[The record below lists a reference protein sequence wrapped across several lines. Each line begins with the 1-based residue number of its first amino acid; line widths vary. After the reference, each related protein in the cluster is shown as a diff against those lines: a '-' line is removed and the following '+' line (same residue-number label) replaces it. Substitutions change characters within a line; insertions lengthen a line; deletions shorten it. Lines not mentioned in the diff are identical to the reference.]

1 MGIFNNEVIIDKD
14 NIFEND
20 KLKRQDEIIRL
31 TSIIEAVDNQMVLA
45 INSEWGT
52 GKTTFLKMWKQSLE
66 NDGYKTVFFNSW
78 ENDFSEDPFVSF
90 IGEINK
96 ELGANEFTKD
106 LIEASKPVVMSIL
119 KSIPGMLAD
128 ALKNKTGV
136 DLTSIKFDEIAEN
149 YISNKLDDYNKD
161 KESATNFKE
170 ELKKF
175 STKIYENTEKPL
187 IIFVDEL
194 DRCRPDFAIK
204 LLERVKHYFNIENI
218 IFILGVDK
226 EALSNSIKVVYGE
239 GTDINGY
246 LTRFIDMEYK
256 LNINSKQDYVAHL
269 MQKYKI
275 AELMGREQLSPKACF
290 GILNMLNLELRDIE
304 KILINFTLFY
314 KINCRKSVPFYQEL
328 VLFLIGLRYK
338 NIKIYNQ
345 IKTKNI
351 KMIELEGILN
361 NYNASAF
368 SENKLIV
375 SIIKCYLIKGL
386 NDEEY
391 IENIE
396 RNLEIADK
404 NSLERYL
411 VNKYNEY
418 KNTGYKYSDIDEWMN
433 SIYKSISF
441 YEELY

>member
-256 LNINSKQDYVAHL
+256 LNINSTLNA
-269 MQKYKI
+269 KI
-275 AELMGREQLSPKACF
+275 
-290 GILNMLNLELRDIE
+290 
-304 KILINFTLFY
+304 
-314 KINCRKSVPFYQEL
+314 
-328 VLFLIGLRYK
+328 
-338 NIKIYNQ
+338 
-345 IKTKNI
+345 
-351 KMIELEGILN
+351 
-361 NYNASAF
+361 
-368 SENKLIV
+368 
-375 SIIKCYLIKGL
+375 
-386 NDEEY
+386 
-391 IENIE
+391 
-396 RNLEIADK
+396 
-404 NSLERYL
+404 
-411 VNKYNEY
+411 
-418 KNTGYKYSDIDEWMN
+418 
-433 SIYKSISF
+433 
-441 YEELY
+441 